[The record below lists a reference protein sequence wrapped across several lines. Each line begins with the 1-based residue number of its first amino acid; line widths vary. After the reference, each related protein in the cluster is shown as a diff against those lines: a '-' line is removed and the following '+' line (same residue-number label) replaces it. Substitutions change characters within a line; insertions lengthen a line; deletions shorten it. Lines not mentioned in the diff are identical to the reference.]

1 MNLQAKFALYNA
13 ITKITVILVLGI
25 IILLS
30 LETISTNHLDT
41 RLKKKRLK
49 VIEHLNENEIDS
61 LINNHQ
67 SFTDYN
73 ILKEDFI
80 VLTEIE
86 NVGKIDTTIKFNTD
100 RREIEGDV
108 EIYRILND
116 QFEFSNKR
124 YKLELGETMT
134 SMVTIKKTIRFYTL
148 IVLVIASLITLITD
162 FAFTNFI
169 LKPFYKIID
178 QKINKVNDPTHYN
191 YTNIPTNTKDF
202 KVLDNSINSLM
213 RKIANLFLLEKQFIA
228 NVSHELLT
236 PISILS
242 GRLEN
247 ILDSE
252 NLALEHEH
260 KILASLKTLN
270 RLKVVI
276 NSLLLI
282 SKVENEQYIKQDE
295 VFIKQ
300 KLADIYEDLE
310 DRIIDKK
317 IIFINNIKENFFF
330 IGNQALIHTLLINII
345 NNAIKYNVKG
355 GTITLSDE
363 INSKNYILNII
374 DTGIG
379 MEKEIINK
387 AFKRF
392 ERANPEHE
400 EGFGLGLAIVN
411 SIAKFHNLHISINS
425 ETDKGTEVKIQ
436 FPTQINFIKTL

>member
-13 ITKITVILVLGI
+13 ITKIAIILVLGS

-30 LETISTNHLDT
+30 LETISSNHLDA

-49 VIEHLNENEIDS
+49 VIENLNDNEINS
-61 LINNHQ
+61 LIKNNH

-73 ILKEDFI
+73 ILKEEFI
-80 VLTEIE
+80 VLTAIP
-86 NVGKIDTTIKFNTD
+86 NTGNIDTTIFFKTD
-100 RREIEGDV
+100 RREIEGDI

-116 QFEFSNKR
+116 QFEFRNKR

-134 SMVTIKKTIRFYTL
+134 AMDSIKTTVRFYML
-148 IVLVIASLITLITD
+148 IVLVIALLITLITD
-162 FAFTNFI
+162 YAFTNLI

-191 YTNIPTNTKDF
+191 YANIPTNTNDF
-202 KVLDNSINSLM
+202 RILDNSINSLM

-242 GRLEN
+242 SRLEN
-247 ILDSE
+247 MLASE
-252 NLALEHEH
+252 DLPLAHEN
-260 KILASLKTLN
+260 KIFASLKTLN
-270 RLKVVI
+270 RLKVII

-282 SKVENEQYIKQDE
+282 SKVENEQYLKTDDIYIKQELD
-295 VFIKQ
+295 
-300 KLADIYEDLE
+300 DIYEDLE
-310 DRIIDKK
+310 DRIIDKE
-317 IIFINNIKENFFF
+317 IIYTNTVNENFFLT
-330 IGNQALIHTLLINII
+330 GNKGLIHTLLINII
-345 NNAIKYNVKG
+345 NNSIKYNIKG
-355 GTITLSDE
+355 GKITISDHINQKMYVLS
-363 INSKNYILNII
+363 II

-379 MEKEIINK
+379 MEKDSASD

-392 ERANPEHE
+392 ERKNNNTE

-411 SIAKFHNLHISINS
+411 SIAKFHQLNIKIQS
-425 ETDKGTEVKIQ
+425 EKDKGTEIEIE
-436 FPTQINFIKTL
+436 FPIS